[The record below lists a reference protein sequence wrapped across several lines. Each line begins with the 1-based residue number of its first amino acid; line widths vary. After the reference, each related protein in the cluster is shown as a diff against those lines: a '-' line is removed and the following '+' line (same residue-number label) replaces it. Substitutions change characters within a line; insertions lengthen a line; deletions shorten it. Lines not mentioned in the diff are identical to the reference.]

1 MLPLWIIDI
10 TTNRERREP
19 LVALLQQVEHV
30 HISKDFAVS
39 KLSKLYSEP
48 ETNGQDPAAGAE
60 VDTVSLLN
68 RVEVTE
74 DLSNSLSQQELLD
87 QLERRAAEKDAIIKG
102 DYWFYSAF
110 DDVFRGVEIKSE
122 ELDKKGNVA
131 ERLYA
136 LQSKIVEAGV
146 QFIHQLRLSNAKPY
160 QTVNVLVLGD
170 STETFTQTIFPSVA
184 AMLQKEKERILQ
196 AHIHQGMCIYGALY
210 IPCNIN
216 SQEVEQ
222 RNKVLHLLKEV
233 EVQHKLRDLR
243 GYDHVMLY
251 QNVQNRTEC
260 TYSLM
265 DKKDQAEYLFQC
277 IVHLFYACDYTH
289 PLISGTMSEDKL
301 FFSMGA
307 ASVYFDMKA
316 EDVNDAS
323 RLAAELMAHIKLDSE
338 EEAVDREAIYIL
350 KHDEFDAQKFIHDI
364 NEGLNVEL
372 PDTQLDEPNPHPVLN
387 YMQKNLK
394 RLYYFYYLKFFPAKL
409 LRKISDNI

>member
-146 QFIHQLRLSNAKPY
+146 QFIHQLPY
-160 QTVNVLVLGD
+160 T
-170 STETFTQTIFPSVA
+170 S
-184 AMLQKEKERILQ
+184 
-196 AHIHQGMCIYGALY
+196 
-210 IPCNIN
+210 
-216 SQEVEQ
+216 
-222 RNKVLHLLKEV
+222 
-233 EVQHKLRDLR
+233 RD
-243 GYDHVMLY
+243 V
-251 QNVQNRTEC
+251 
-260 TYSLM
+260 
-265 DKKDQAEYLFQC
+265 YLWR
-277 IVHLFYACDYTH
+277 
-289 PLISGTMSEDKL
+289 
-301 FFSMGA
+301 
-307 ASVYFDMKA
+307 SVYTM
-316 EDVNDAS
+316 
-323 RLAAELMAHIKLDSE
+323 
-338 EEAVDREAIYIL
+338 
-350 KHDEFDAQKFIHDI
+350 
-364 NEGLNVEL
+364 
-372 PDTQLDEPNPHPVLN
+372 
-387 YMQKNLK
+387 
-394 RLYYFYYLKFFPAKL
+394 
-409 LRKISDNI
+409 